1 MQEANIY
8 FTVRIIDCFAF
19 FLLHL
24 LGWAAEKMRKEG
36 MGKMVNMVSPGLGSS
51 FFWFC
56 TWRVPREG

>member
-8 FTVRIIDCFAF
+8 FTVTIIDCFAF

-36 MGKMVNMVSPGLGSS
+36 MGKMGAVEHMQQKQSELFGC
-51 FFWFC
+51 F
-56 TWRVPREG
+56 